1 MPKNEPVEPHFIR
14 LWLRVE
20 PDILKSMDTSA
31 PPVVG
36 APDQKPFAVADYGYG
51 LIHLAW
57 YLTDQERFLMFG
69 SVELYPLEFPAPL
82 DTPEKNLR
90 LRRLGS
96 RSRLYVK
103 RTRLSATAALDWYL
117 RCMEGQ
123 IDLPGD
129 LDAKGAPK
137 FLASTGFVQEPQWPH
152 LVAVSDQIPFVSQL
166 WHAPRIHL
174 LLQPDLLADAKKAA
188 SDRDGR
194 KWLSE
199 QMFVNLDAYPELVGS
214 VHLVAPDPNLRGID
228 HGLRTT
234 TPGYETSVL
243 RFLPR
248 MNRTLEGSRVILI
261 DRRQA
266 GLGGFV
272 ESEITS
278 TELEVHH
285 PPGTTGEIEMVV
297 LDRAG
302 AILTWSRPT
311 GFIQSLA
318 MNLMTPGPE
327 QKVIVPA
334 TGSSPQSSYVRAL
347 AGHNT
352 TVTAGQPRSAKEAI
366 SLWAAGEAVR
376 EMKRLD
382 DRYPE
387 RWFHGDQE
395 AATKFIR
402 RLISSA
408 TQRLWIVD
416 PYFTTVELIG
426 YALATSNTKLP
437 VLIVTSAKT
446 MTKKDRI
453 DPKRTAAEVLNAQ
466 LSNLSKYGNFTIRVL
481 KGIPAVHD
489 RFLVVDD
496 AVWFSGNSL
505 HTIGE
510 RAGMVVKLRNSA
522 EIIANL
528 EDIFK
533 SDRIADWQEWLA
545 NRQSVAPAS
554 PTRTKAWPA
563 LGAAISIAAL
573 GCWWALRQN
582 NPGEN
587 R

>member
-1 MPKNEPVEPHFIR
+1 MNTS
-14 LWLRVE
+14 
-20 PDILKSMDTSA
+20 PDREIEASTRA
-31 PPVVG
+31 PIAIG
-36 APDQKPFAVADYGYG
+36 DYGYG

-57 YLTDQERFLMFG
+57 YLADQARFLMFG
-69 SVELYPLEFPAPL
+69 SVEMYPLEFPSPL
-82 DTPEKNLR
+82 GTPEKYLR

-103 RTRLSATAALDWYL
+103 RTCLSAKGALDWYL

-123 IDLPGD
+123 IELPGD
-129 LDAKGAPK
+129 LDGKGAPK
-137 FLASTGFVQEPQWPH
+137 FLASSGFVQEPQWPH
-152 LVAVSDQIPFVSQL
+152 LVTVSDQIPFVSQF
-166 WHAPRIHL
+166 WHAPRMHL
-174 LLQPDLLADAKKAA
+174 LLQPDLLADAKAMVSETGA
-188 SDRDGR
+188 R

-199 QMFVNLDAYPELVGS
+199 QMFADFDAYPELVGS
-214 VHLVAPDPNLRGID
+214 LHLVAPDPNFRGID
-228 HGLRTT
+228 HGLWTR
-234 TPGYETSVL
+234 TPGHETSAL
-243 RFLPR
+243 RFHPR
-248 MNRTLEGSRVILI
+248 MNKTLEGSRVILI

-266 GLGGFV
+266 GLGSFV
-272 ESEITS
+272 KSEITS
-278 TELEVHH
+278 TEMEVRY

-302 AILTWSRPT
+302 SLLSWSRPT
-311 GFIQSLA
+311 GFAQSFA
-318 MNLMTPGPE
+318 INVMTPGPQ
-327 QKVIVPA
+327 QKVVVPA
-334 TGSSPQSSYVRAL
+334 TGNSPVSSYIRAL
-347 AGHNT
+347 AGYNT
-352 TVTAGQPRSAKEAI
+352 TVTAGKPRSPKEAI

-382 DRYPE
+382 DRFPE
-387 RWFHGDQE
+387 RWFHGDQA

-416 PYFTTVELIG
+416 PYFTTIELIG

-437 VLIVTSAKT
+437 VLIVTSAET

-466 LSNLSKYGNFTIRVL
+466 LPNLSKYGNFIIRVL
-481 KGIPAVHD
+481 RGTPAVHD

-522 EIIANL
+522 DIIANL

-533 SDRIADWQEWLA
+533 SDRIADWQEWMA
-545 NRQSVAPAS
+545 SRQSDAPAA
-554 PTRTKAWPA
+554 PAWTKAWPA
-563 LGAAISIAAL
+563 LGTAIGIAAL

-582 NPGEN
+582 NAGEN

>member
-1 MPKNEPVEPHFIR
+1 MNASPDRNLEAST
-14 LWLRVE
+14 RV
-20 PDILKSMDTSA
+20 PIA
-31 PPVVG
+31 IG
-36 APDQKPFAVADYGYG
+36 DYGYG
-51 LIHLAW
+51 LIHLGW
-57 YLTDQERFLMFG
+57 YFADQARFLMFG
-69 SVELYPLEFPAPL
+69 FVELYPLEFPSPL

-103 RTRLSATAALDWYL
+103 RTCLSATAALDWYL
-117 RCMEGQ
+117 RCMKGRIE
-123 IDLPGD
+123 LPGD

-137 FLASTGFVQEPQWPH
+137 LLASTGFVQEPQWPH
-152 LVAVSDQIPFVSQL
+152 LVTVSDQIPFVSQF

-174 LLQPDLLADAKKAA
+174 LLQPDLLVDAKKAT

-199 QMFVNLDAYPELVGS
+199 QMFVDLDAYPELIGS
-214 VHLVAPDPNLRGID
+214 LHLVAPDSNLRGID

-234 TPGYETSVL
+234 TPGHETSVL
-243 RFLPR
+243 RFHPR
-248 MNRTLEGSRVILI
+248 MNRVLEGSRVILI

-278 TELEVHH
+278 TEMEVHH
-285 PPGTTGEIEMVV
+285 PPGTTGEIEMFV
-297 LDRAG
+297 LDRPG
-302 AILTWSRPT
+302 SLMSWSRPT

-318 MNLMTPGPE
+318 MNLMTPGPL
-327 QKVIVPA
+327 QRVVVPA
-334 TGSSPQSSYVRAL
+334 TESSSGSSYIRAL
-347 AGHNT
+347 EGHNT
-352 TVTAGQPRSAKEAI
+352 TVKVGQPRSPKEAI
-366 SLWAAGEAVR
+366 SLWAVGEALR

-395 AATKFIR
+395 AATNFVRNLFSTAK
-402 RLISSA
+402 
-408 TQRLWIVD
+408 QRLWIID
-416 PYFTTVELIG
+416 PYFTTVELVK

-437 VLIVTSAKT
+437 VLLVTSAEA
-446 MTKKDRI
+446 MNKKDRI
-453 DPKRTAAEVLNAQ
+453 DPKLPAAEVLNAQ
-466 LSNLSKYGNFTIRVL
+466 LPNLSKHGNFTIRVL
-481 KGIPAVHD
+481 KGTPAVHD

-522 EIIANL
+522 DIIANL
-528 EDIFK
+528 DEIFK

-545 NRQSVAPAS
+545 NRQSFAPAS

-563 LGAAISIAAL
+563 LGAAISIAAF

-582 NPGEN
+582 NPWEN

>member
-1 MPKNEPVEPHFIR
+1 M
-14 LWLRVE
+14 
-20 PDILKSMDTSA
+20 
-31 PPVVG
+31 G
-36 APDQKPFAVADYGYG
+36 ASTQRPFAIDDYGYG

-57 YLTDQERFLMFG
+57 YFADRARFLMFG
-69 SVELYPLEFPAPL
+69 SVELYPVEFPSPL
-82 DTPEKNLR
+82 ETPEKYLALR
-90 LRRLGS
+90 QLGRRN
-96 RSRLYVK
+96 RLYVK
-103 RTRLSATAALDWYL
+103 RTCLSAKAALDWYL
-117 RCMEGQ
+117 RCIEGQ
-123 IDLPGD
+123 IELPGD
-129 LDAKGAPK
+129 LDANGIPK

-152 LVAVSDQIPFVSQL
+152 LVTVSDQIPFVSQF

-174 LLQPDLLADAKKAA
+174 LLQPDLLADAKAAA
-188 SDRDGR
+188 SDPDGR

-199 QMFVNLDAYPELVGS
+199 QMFVDLEAYPELVGS
-214 VHLVAPDPNLRGID
+214 LHLVAPDPNLRGID
-228 HGLRTT
+228 HGLWTR
-234 TPGYETSVL
+234 TPGHETSAL
-243 RFLPR
+243 RFHPR
-248 MNRTLEGSRVILI
+248 MNKTLEGSRVILI

-266 GLGGFV
+266 GLGSFV

-278 TELEVHH
+278 TEMEVRH

-302 AILTWSRPT
+302 SLLSWSRPS

-318 MNLMTPGPE
+318 MNLMMPGPL
-327 QKVIVPA
+327 QRVVVPA
-334 TGSSPQSSYVRAL
+334 TENSPESSYIRAL
-347 AGHNT
+347 EGHNT
-352 TVTAGQPRSAKEAI
+352 TVKAGQPRSPKEAI
-366 SLWAAGEAVR
+366 SLWAAGEALR

-395 AATKFIR
+395 AATKFVR
-402 RLISSA
+402 SLFSTA
-408 TQRLWIVD
+408 KQRLWIID
-416 PYFTTVELIG
+416 PYFTTVELIK

-437 VLIVTSAKT
+437 VLVVTSAEA
-446 MTKKDRI
+446 MNKKDRI

-466 LSNLSKYGNFTIRVL
+466 LPNLSKYGNFTIRVL
-481 KGIPAVHD
+481 KGTPAVHD

-510 RAGMVVKLRNSA
+510 RAGMVVKLRNSVD
-522 EIIANL
+522 IIANL
-528 EDIFK
+528 EEIFK
-533 SDRIADWQEWLA
+533 NDRIADWQEWLA

-563 LGAAISIAAL
+563 LGAAISIATL